1 MYAKSYAQPLFRSI
15 VSTLNAMANCRK
27 SGNNE
32 WLRDD
37 DAYKCLDAMARREAG
52 LPVYSF
58 YPLVFK

>member
-32 WLRDD
+32 WLRKA
-37 DAYKCLDAMARREAG
+37 DADEIAA
-52 LPVYSF
+52 
-58 YPLVFK
+58 FKQAIPDESEDE